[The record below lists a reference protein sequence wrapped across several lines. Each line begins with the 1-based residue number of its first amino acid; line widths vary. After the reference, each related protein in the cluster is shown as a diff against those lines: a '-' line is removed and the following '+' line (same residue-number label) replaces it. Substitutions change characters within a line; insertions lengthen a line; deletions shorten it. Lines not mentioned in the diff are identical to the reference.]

1 MDTKRIKQS
10 VILALGILIA
20 IILVLVIGK
29 LINKYTPTK
38 ERQDLSEYYG
48 LTEESSA
55 AIVLNHEV
63 ISRQAVIK
71 DGMVYLPYEVVQD
84 VFNSR
89 FYWDHNE
96 NLLLYTTPED
106 VISVAADSK
115 EYFVTKDKQTEN
127 YTIVYADANTAYIA
141 MDFVKKF
148 TDMDYEFFAEPN
160 RVVVRTNWED
170 ETVVKVK
177 KDTQIRYRGGIKSP
191 ILADTLKDSELV
203 LLEKG
208 EDWDK
213 VASVDGVIGYVRNKR
228 LGKEEAR
235 SYEHTPM
242 TETFSHILKDK
253 KINMAWH
260 QVTIADANSTVA
272 EVLSNTKGLNVIA
285 PTWFYLNDNEGNLV
299 NLASSEYVQY
309 CHSQGVEVWAL
320 VSNLENDEVDSAEVL
335 NYTSKRTNMVN
346 QLIAAAIQYDFDG
359 INVDFEALS
368 TEAGEGYVQFI
379 RELSLK
385 CENNGIVLSVDNYV
399 PTEYSMFY
407 NRSEQANFA
416 DYVIIMGYD
425 EHYAGG
431 DEGSVAS
438 LGFVTQGIAD
448 TLKEVPAE
456 QTILAAPLYTR
467 IWIETP
473 KEATEDVESA
483 SEDYVPYELSSRAV
497 GMQESWRMVEA
508 NGVEPTWLED
518 CGQYY
523 AEYVNENETY
533 KIWLEDITS
542 MEKKLQAASENGLA
556 GMAFWKLGFE
566 DSSFWDTVIKYMN

>member
-1 MDTKRIKQS
+1 MDAKKVKQS
-10 VILALGILIA
+10 VILAVAIIIV
-20 IILVLVIGK
+20 IILVLLIGK
-29 LINKYTPTK
+29 LIEKYTPSK
-38 ERQDLSEYYG
+38 EQQDLMEYYG
-48 LTEESSA
+48 LTDEA
-55 AIVLNHEV
+55 QTAIVLNHE
-63 ISRQAVIK
+63 IIPNQAVVR
-71 DGMVYLPYEVVQD
+71 DGMVYLPYETLRD

-89 FYWDHNE
+89 FYWDYNE

-106 VISVAADSK
+106 VVSVAADSK
-115 EYFVTKDKQTEN
+115 EYSITKDKVTEN
-127 YTIVYADANTAYIA
+127 YIIVYADASTAYIA
-141 MDFVKKF
+141 IDFVKKY
-148 TDMDYEFFAEPN
+148 TDLEYEFFEEPN
-160 RVVVRTNWED
+160 RVVVRTNWEE
-170 ETVVKVK
+170 ETGVKVK

-191 ILADTLKDSELV
+191 ILTEVSKDTELTV
-203 LLEKG
+203 LEQG

-213 VASVDGVIGYVRNKR
+213 VATQEGIIGYIRKKR

-235 SYEHTPM
+235 TFEHTPM

-260 QVTIADANSTVA
+260 QVTTADANSTVA
-272 EVLSNTKGLNVIA
+272 DVLSNTKGLNVIS

-299 NLASSEYVQY
+299 NIASSEYVQY
-309 CHSQGVEVWAL
+309 CHNQGVEVWAL
-320 VSNLENDEVDSAEVL
+320 VSNLENDEVDTAEVL
-335 NYTSKRTNMVN
+335 NYTSKRTNLVN
-346 QLIAAAIQYDFDG
+346 QLIAAAIQFDFDG

-368 TEAGEGYVQFI
+368 TEAGDGYVQFI

-399 PTEYSMFY
+399 PTEYSLFY
-407 NRSEQANFA
+407 NRKEQANFA

-456 QTILAAPLYTR
+456 QIILAAPLYTR
-467 IWIETP
+467 VWIETP
-473 KEATEDVESA
+473 KAASDDVEAA
-483 SEDYVPYELSSRAV
+483 SEDYVPYDLSSKAV
-497 GMQESWRMVEA
+497 GMQEAWRMVEA
-508 NGVEPTWLED
+508 NGVEPVWLED

-523 AEYVNENETY
+523 AEYLNENDTY
-533 KIWLEDITS
+533 KIWLEDVTS
-542 MEKKLQAASENGLA
+542 MELRLQAASENGLA

-566 DSSFWDTVIKYMN
+566 HSSFWDTVIKYMN

>member
-1 MDTKRIKQS
+1 
-10 VILALGILIA
+10 
-20 IILVLVIGK
+20 
-29 LINKYTPTK
+29 
-38 ERQDLSEYYG
+38 
-48 LTEESSA
+48 
-55 AIVLNHEV
+55 
-63 ISRQAVIK
+63 
-71 DGMVYLPYEVVQD
+71 
-84 VFNSR
+84 
-89 FYWDHNE
+89 
-96 NLLLYTTPED
+96 
-106 VISVAADSK
+106 
-115 EYFVTKDKQTEN
+115 
-127 YTIVYADANTAYIA
+127 
-141 MDFVKKF
+141 
-148 TDMDYEFFAEPN
+148 
-160 RVVVRTNWED
+160 
-170 ETVVKVK
+170 
-177 KDTQIRYRGGIKSP
+177 
-191 ILADTLKDSELV
+191 
-203 LLEKG
+203 
-208 EDWDK
+208 
-213 VASVDGVIGYVRNKR
+213 
-228 LGKEEAR
+228 
-235 SYEHTPM
+235 
-242 TETFSHILKDK
+242 
-253 KINMAWH
+253 
-260 QVTIADANSTVA
+260 
-272 EVLSNTKGLNVIA
+272 
-285 PTWFYLNDNEGNLV
+285 
-299 NLASSEYVQY
+299 
-309 CHSQGVEVWAL
+309 
-320 VSNLENDEVDSAEVL
+320 
-335 NYTSKRTNMVN
+335 MVN

>member
-1 MDTKRIKQS
+1 MDAKRVKQSIILAVS
-10 VILALGILIA
+10 VILV

-29 LINKYTPTK
+29 LIDKYTPSK
-38 ERQDLSEYYG
+38 EQQDLWEYYG
-48 LTEESSA
+48 LTEESQA

-63 ISRQAVIK
+63 ISQKAVIRE
-71 DGMVYLPYEVVQD
+71 GIVYLSYETVRD

-89 FYWDHNE
+89 FYWDYNE

-106 VISVAADSK
+106 VVSAAADSK
-115 EYFVTKDKQTEN
+115 EYFVTKDKKSEN

-141 MDFVKKF
+141 MDYVKKY
-148 TDMDYEFFAEPN
+148 TDLDYEFFEEPN
-160 RVVVRTNWED
+160 RVVVRTKWED
-170 ETVVKVK
+170 EPGVFVK

-191 ILADTLKDSELV
+191 ILTEVFKETELTV
-203 LLEKG
+203 LEKG

-213 VASVDGVIGYVRNKR
+213 VATNEGVIGYIRKKR
-228 LGKEEAR
+228 LGKEEVKTF
-235 SYEHTPM
+235 EHTPM

-260 QVTIADANSTVA
+260 QVTTEDANSTVA
-272 EVLSNTKGLNVIA
+272 DVLSNTKGLNVIC

-299 NLASSEYVQY
+299 NIASSEYVQY
-309 CHSQGVEVWAL
+309 CHNQGVEVWAL

-335 NYTSKRTNMVN
+335 NYTSKRTHLVN
-346 QLIAAAIQYDFDG
+346 QLIAAAIQFDFDG

-368 TEAGEGYVQFI
+368 QEAGDGYVQFI

-399 PTEYSMFY
+399 PTDYSMFY
-407 NRSEQANFA
+407 NRKEQGNFA

-438 LGFVTQGIAD
+438 IGFVTQGIAD

-456 QTILAAPLYTR
+456 QIILAAPLYTR
-467 IWIETP
+467 VWIETP
-473 KEATEDVESA
+473 KAASDDVEAA
-483 SEDYVPYELSSRAV
+483 SEDYVPYDLSSKAV
-497 GMQESWRMVEA
+497 GMQEAWRMVEA
-508 NGVEPTWLED
+508 NGVEPVWLED

-523 AEYVNENETY
+523 AEYLNENDTY
-533 KIWLEDITS
+533 KIWLEDLAS
-542 MEKKLQAASENGLA
+542 MELRLQAASENGLA
-556 GMAFWKLGFE
+556 GMALWKLGFE
-566 DSSFWDTVIKYMN
+566 HSSFWDTVIKYMN